1 MKVSPPRTPQE
12 IRDLL
17 RTDAAVV
24 TDQQLL
30 ALVLAKGSARGR
42 PGKAKKSWTTVALAK
57 DLYEMMGGC
66 LSDLV
71 EKTHANEINL
81 THFGLGESVGSRLI
95 AGMDLAHRWR
105 CGFKESGDSTIWAND
120 RSDLRRVVF
129 ARRGTP
135 SEADLIAVIL
145 GSTYPDTENTTHL
158 LNEFGTPQDL
168 MTSLALDVF
177 ESFRKDGAVH
187 FRLPQTNAAI
197 EFGSFCR
204 LLAAVEL
211 ARRYCAQTGPTPIG
225 LEPGAFGL
233 NSVQLVQLL
242 DPLSPLE
249 REFRTGMIEML
260 RSHPDLTEDF
270 AKLDVLASD
279 AQTDNYHHAIEL
291 ALMFEQLRKHQAWTH
306 PSEVLGHQIPYGA
319 LLAIAEARIGRASGS
334 PGQLL
339 KIKALLEQAERDA
352 IAEPVEGFVEA
363 LLALRVS
370 TASAKKATTEARR
383 RYLEKAGTAVD
394 AA

>member
-17 RTDAAVV
+17 RTDAEAV

-42 PGKAKKSWTTVALAK
+42 PGKAKKSWTTVALAA
-57 DLYEMMGGC
+57 DLYEMTGGS

-71 EKTHANEINL
+71 EKTHSNEINL
-81 THFGLGESVGSRLI
+81 AHFGLGESVGSRLI

-105 CGFKESGDSTIWAND
+105 CDFKDGGDSTIWAND

-129 ARRGTP
+129 ARRGEP

-158 LNEFGTPQDL
+158 LNELGTLHDL
-168 MTSLALDVF
+168 MTSLTLDVF
-177 ESFRKDGAVH
+177 ESFRKDGGVH
-187 FRLPQTNAAI
+187 LRLPKADAAI

-211 ARRYCAQTGPTPIG
+211 AKRYCVQTGLAPVG

-233 NSVQLVQLL
+233 ESAQLVQLL

-249 REFRTGMIEML
+249 QEFRTRMIEML
-260 RSHPDLTEDF
+260 RSHPDLADDF
-270 AKLDVLASD
+270 ATLDVLASD
-279 AQTDNYHHAIEL
+279 AQTHNYHRAIEL
-291 ALMFEQLRKHQAWTH
+291 ALMFEQLRKHRAWSH

-319 LLAIAEARIGRASGS
+319 LLAIAEARIERAPKS
-334 PGQLL
+334 PVRLL
-339 KIKALLEQAERDA
+339 RTKEHLELAQRDA
-352 IAEPVEGFVEA
+352 VAKPIENFVEA
-363 LLALRVS
+363 LLALHVS
-370 TASAKKATTEARR
+370 TASAKKATAEARR
-383 RYLEKAGTAVD
+383 RYLERTETRS
-394 AA
+394 